1 MLSKLPPPWGPTVQQ
16 LLELELRCRRMA
28 TQAITKR
35 AEKIFTSL
43 ADRYRAEAD
52 SRKKKE
58 DARPGCIGDSL
69 HSPFSIRRLAPLG
82 HRPDFTPMSTAVAPR
97 FIFWF

>member
-1 MLSKLPPPWGPTVQQ
+1 MFSPGCARLQLIDGSTALSSRLSMLLLAASLPMLSKLPPPWGPTVQQ
-16 LLELELRCRRMA
+16 FLDLEQRCRQMA

-35 AEKIFTSL
+35 AKKIFTLL

-58 DARPGCIGDSL
+58 EC
-69 HSPFSIRRLAPLG
+69 
-82 HRPDFTPMSTAVAPR
+82 
-97 FIFWF
+97 

>member
-35 AEKIFTSL
+35 AEKIFTLL

-52 SRKKKE
+52 SRKKKRTVSQ
-58 DARPGCIGDSL
+58 A
-69 HSPFSIRRLAPLG
+69 A
-82 HRPDFTPMSTAVAPR
+82 
-97 FIFWF
+97 

>member
-1 MLSKLPPPWGPTVQQ
+1 MDRIAFTPWYVPAGTIGPMLSKLPPPWGLTVQQ
-16 LLELELRCRRMA
+16 LLELEHRCRQMA

-35 AEKIFTSL
+35 AKKIFTLL

-58 DARPGCIGDSL
+58 EC
-69 HSPFSIRRLAPLG
+69 
-82 HRPDFTPMSTAVAPR
+82 
-97 FIFWF
+97 

>member
-1 MLSKLPPPWGPTVQQ
+1 
-16 LLELELRCRRMA
+16 MA

-35 AEKIFTSL
+35 AKKIFTLL

-58 DARPGCIGDSL
+58 EC
-69 HSPFSIRRLAPLG
+69 
-82 HRPDFTPMSTAVAPR
+82 
-97 FIFWF
+97 